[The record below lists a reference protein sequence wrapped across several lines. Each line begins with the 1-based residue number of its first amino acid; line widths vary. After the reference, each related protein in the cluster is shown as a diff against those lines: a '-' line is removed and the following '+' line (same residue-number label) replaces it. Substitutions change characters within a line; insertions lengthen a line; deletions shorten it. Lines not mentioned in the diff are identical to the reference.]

1 MSVTLEQIE
10 DAVETTNGDRA
21 EAARIL
27 GIDIQEIYDATRNS
41 PKLQAIPKTSRG
53 GRPRKLK
60 APTVEETLSAK
71 PNLPAS
77 VSEAE
82 ARLATAIAEEDAK
95 FRKGIS
101 NPAFGLS
108 KEEINFAASIQSF
121 QGRHFINTV
130 SMLSGGMSASAV
142 RVMMKI
148 KELSERLTDGFEGED
163 RLEEERMVWSAFHKC
178 CESLVSMAQTAAE
191 GMQIRAKIEV
201 WKRQLQDQA
210 QKKQRAKPGFAP
222 LEAQVYEVK

>member
-1 MSVTLEQIE
+1 MSVTIEQIE
-10 DAVETTNGDRA
+10 AAVEATNGDRKQAA
-21 EAARIL
+21 EVL
-27 GIDIQEIYDATRNS
+27 GINIQEIYDATRNS
-41 PKLQAIPKTSRG
+41 PKLRAMPSGK
-53 GRPRKLK
+53 GRPRRPKK
-60 APTVEETLSAK
+60 APTVEETLSAR
-71 PNLPAS
+71 PDLPVS
-77 VSEAE
+77 VSEA
-82 ARLATAIAEEDAK
+82 RLAAAIAEEDAK

-108 KEEINFAASIQSF
+108 KEEIDFAASIQSF

-130 SMLSGGMSASAV
+130 SMLSGGMSASAI
-142 RVMMKI
+142 RVMIKI
-148 KELSERLTDGFEGED
+148 QELSKRLTDGFSGAD

-222 LEAQVYEVK
+222 LEAQVYEVKS